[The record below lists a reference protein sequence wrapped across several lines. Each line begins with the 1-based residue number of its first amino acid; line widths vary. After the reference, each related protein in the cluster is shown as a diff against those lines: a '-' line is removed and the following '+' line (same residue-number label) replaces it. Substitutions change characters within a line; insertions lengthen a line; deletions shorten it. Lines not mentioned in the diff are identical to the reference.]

1 MCLIV
6 LRVSSGFLLLSSSVL
21 PKQPQSE
28 RDYHPASS
36 SPDSGGDMA
45 KVNNDYRVWLVG
57 QVYDCGVH
65 NDARTVWKHEAL
77 LMI

>member
-1 MCLIV
+1 
-6 LRVSSGFLLLSSSVL
+6 
-21 PKQPQSE
+21 
-28 RDYHPASS
+28 
-36 SPDSGGDMA
+36 MA